1 MEMLVDTG
9 CSYTLVQRR
18 LIPDDCLQ
26 KGESVSL
33 HCAHGDITEYPV
45 AEVEM
50 VIEGVTKKV
59 TVVVSNS
66 LPRAV
71 LAGTGGLKEF
81 GEETVENCIV
91 MTRS

>member
-1 MEMLVDTG
+1 M
-9 CSYTLVQRR
+9 Q
-18 LIPDDCLQ
+18 
-26 KGESVSL
+26 
-33 HCAHGDITEYPV
+33 CAHGDITEYPV

-71 LAGTGGLKEF
+71 LAGTDGLKEF